1 MHFIYTVYM
10 TVMDFKKVLTRGG
23 WVGGDELYP
32 GFLGVIVL
40 TLQIPLGTRSFIY

>member
-1 MHFIYTVYM
+1 M
-10 TVMDFKKVLTRGG
+10 TVMGFKKVLIRGG

-32 GFLGVIVL
+32 GFLCVFCL